1 MIFFSVKEIEVMFVM
16 TEETIFS
23 GIDQTDEMIGTV
35 IEEGLELHLEIV
47 DQNGSQRGV
56 STSL

>member
-1 MIFFSVKEIEVMFVM
+1 MFVM